1 MRPEKPARRSRNRK
15 REKRCRPRRRRCR
28 LAGLNAAGD
37 RPYRGRLAPT
47 PTGRLHLGHAATFL
61 RAGERCRD
69 AEGTLILRNEDL
81 DLQRCRPVYATEA
94 IEDLRWLGLDWTEG
108 PDVGGPHAPYN
119 QSERLPRYLAAW
131 EKLRDA
137 GAIYP
142 CERSRRELRERVSA
156 PHEEDEETEP
166 LYPPQWRPA
175 VGTGRDAPAPGE
187 VNWRFRVPDGE
198 TIRFR
203 DALAGEQA
211 FTAGVDFGDF
221 LIWRRDGVPAYE
233 LAVVADDLDMQITE
247 VVRGADLLKSTA
259 RQLLLYRVLGAD
271 AVPGFAHCPLIRDA
285 AGKRLAKRHDAL
297 GIRTLRERG
306 LSPAEVREMA
316 LRHVPGG

>member
-1 MRPEKPARRSRNRK
+1 
-15 REKRCRPRRRRCR
+15 
-28 LAGLNAAGD
+28 LNAAGD

-61 RAGERCRD
+61 RAWERCH
-69 AEGTLILRNEDL
+69 AAGGTLILRNEDL
-81 DLQRCRPVYATEA
+81 DPQRCRPEYAADA
-94 IEDLRWLGLDWTEG
+94 IEDLRWLGLDWMEG
-108 PDVGGPHAPYN
+108 PDVGGPHTPYS
-119 QSERLPRYLAAW
+119 QSERLPHYLAAW

-156 PHEEDEETEP
+156 PHEEDEEAEP

-175 VGTGRDAPAPGE
+175 PGTGRDAPAPGE

-198 TIRFR
+198 TIRFH

-233 LAVVADDLDMQITE
+233 LAVVVDDLEMRITE
-247 VVRGADLLKSTA
+247 AVRGADLLKSTA
-259 RQLLLYRVLGAD
+259 RQLLLYRALGVD
-271 AVPGFAHCPLIRDA
+271 AVPGFAHCPLIRDET
-285 AGKRLAKRHDAL
+285 GKRLAKRHDAL
-297 GIRTLRERG
+297 SIRSLRERG

-316 LRHVPGG
+316 LPTGQRP